1 VKKLFFILFLSTTAV
16 AANTKLPND
25 ARPSKKL
32 DFEDGVVE
40 GLNKRPLDQ
49 FQQLSEADRNR
60 KLPHL
65 YRKRTSF
72 REETAETLKHAR
84 YSQ

>member
-1 VKKLFFILFLSTTAV
+1 MKYILLALFISTTSFGA
-16 AANTKLPND
+16 KLPND

-40 GLNKRPLDQ
+40 GLNKRPLDS

-65 YRKRTSF
+65 YKKRTSF
-72 REETAETLKHAR
+72 REETAVTLKHAR